1 MIIKK
6 NKGENMGNFSDYIKR
21 TDINNSDNINVDNDK
36 KEDLEK
42 LIEKYSSL
50 SDNDLMKEFLKMT
63 IERKKQGKL
72 NEEELTILK
81 STILPYLDESQKNTL
96 ENLLEMIK
104 NV

>member
-1 MIIKK
+1 
-6 NKGENMGNFSDYIKR
+6 MGNFSDYIKR
-21 TDINNSDNINVDNDK
+21 ADINNSDNINLDNDK
-36 KEDLEK
+36 KEVLEK

-72 NEEELTILK
+72 NEEELAILK
-81 STILPYLDESQKNTL
+81 STILPYLDEAQKNTL

>member
-1 MIIKK
+1 
-6 NKGENMGNFSDYIKR
+6 MGNFSDYIKR